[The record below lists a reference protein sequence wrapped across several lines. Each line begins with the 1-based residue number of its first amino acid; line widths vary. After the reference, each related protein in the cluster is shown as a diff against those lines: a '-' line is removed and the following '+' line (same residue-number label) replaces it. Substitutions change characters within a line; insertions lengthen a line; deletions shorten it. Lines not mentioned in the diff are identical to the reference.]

1 MGMDAPIAH
10 HKFSL
15 QQRDTDPRTR
25 RSMAGTPVTQIA
37 EKRSTGE
44 PQGSPAKHGPQGS
57 RQKRTRIDP
66 VDLRIGPDDWTSA
79 IVETDGPQ
87 LVVAGPGTGKTEFL
101 VRRARHLI
109 ESGAAAAAEV
119 LILAFSRRSAG
130 EIAGRATSPLT
141 SASPVATTFHSF
153 AHRLLEAHGVDV
165 FGWDQIPTLLTGPEQ
180 ISLVSEL
187 MANEDPAAWPALY
200 RPLLRSQTLSEE
212 VGDFLL
218 RCRERLLSSDDIR
231 RRAAERPQWR
241 ALPDFMDRYDREL
254 LARGRLDYGALLAGA
269 VAALERPEI
278 AAAVATQHRFVLVDE
293 YQDTTPA
300 QARLLELAT
309 VGHRN
314 LTVTGDPY
322 QSVYSFRGAELSNV
336 ADFCERFRDLNGN
349 PARRLVLTTSFRV
362 PAEILDAAVRVVAT
376 GDLPGAAG
384 PVIPAPHAGRVEAY
398 VFDQASAEAEWIA
411 GQVERIHVEENLGYS
426 RIGVLSRS
434 SRTLLPELS
443 RALERRRIPHNV
455 SDRRMVDHPAVRIVF
470 DLVEAAWTESAAF
483 SGMADTDVAGLLEQ
497 ADRAM
502 RRLLLGPLFS
512 LSISAERDLV
522 RERRRTAK
530 RWDEILR
537 THLADATEV
546 AALLANPGWAI
557 DEPAA
562 TGFWKIWTTIP
573 QFERMVEDPSFAEFR
588 IAWAVFSQA
597 LDSQFDRDS
606 SVTLAR
612 YQRQSEAEDFEATTL
627 LALHRPGRDQL
638 TLTTLH
644 QAKGLEFDVVFIAD
658 AAEGSFPDLRRT
670 AALLHPE
677 MLSPDQ
683 ARSPETSM
691 RFRLQEEMRL
701 AYTAM
706 TRAKRRVIWTATSA
720 AIDEGERRPSRFL
733 LAASGRSS
741 FRDIGPPQADAHQR
755 PITSAEAQAALR
767 RTLTDPSAPAVDRL
781 SALSTLCDP
790 TAERWSAVTFAGS
803 AERGPDTG
811 VVTAPFRLSPSQA
824 ETYDQCPRQY
834 AFERRLG
841 AGDTFSPYAHY
852 GSLIHLVLERSEAQA
867 IAIRQP
873 HNTLSETLE
882 ILEQVWATE
891 ADFGSPVLND
901 AWKSKG
907 RDLLTKMH
915 EKWPGGNAIPTHTEK
930 GFELEIGGI
939 SWVGRAD
946 RIERQQA
953 GQLRVIDYKT
963 GSRQPTVPEAA
974 QSLQLGFYLLAA
986 AADPELTEHGRPT
999 EAEFWHPAA
1008 GSPNPVRKFDPA
1020 NLELVESK
1028 LRKIG
1033 AGIAAEEWPAT
1044 PGLHCKYCSVR
1055 LICPAWPEGREAY
1068 V

>member
-1 MGMDAPIAH
+1 MTPTGTLPA
-10 HKFSL
+10 STL
-15 QQRDTDPRTR
+15 NVTR
-25 RSMAGTPVTQIA
+25 
-37 EKRSTGE
+37 
-44 PQGSPAKHGPQGS
+44 AKP
-57 RQKRTRIDP
+57 TRINP
-66 VDLRIGPDDWTSA
+66 VDLRIGPNDWDGV
-79 IVETDGPQ
+79 IVDVNGPQ

-109 ESGAAAAAEV
+109 ESGTAAAAEV

-153 AHRLLEAHGVDV
+153 AHRLLEAHGSEV
-165 FGWDQIPTLLTGPEQ
+165 FGWKEIPSLLTGPEQ

-187 MANEDPAAWPALY
+187 MADEDPSSWPALY
-200 RPLLRSQTLSEE
+200 RPLLRSHTLSEE

-218 RCRERLLSSDDIR
+218 RCRERLLSSSDIR
-231 RRAAERPQWR
+231 RQAAERPQWR
-241 ALPDFMDRYDREL
+241 ALPDFMDRYDGEL
-254 LARGRLDYGALLAGA
+254 KARHRIDYGALLAMA
-269 VAALERPEI
+269 VEALEDPEI
-278 AAAVATQHRFVLVDE
+278 ARAVANQHRYVLVDE

-309 VGHRN
+309 LPHRN

-322 QSVYSFRGAELSNV
+322 QSVYSFRGAELANV
-336 ADFCERFRDLNGN
+336 ADFCERFRDLEGN
-349 PARRLVLTTSFRV
+349 PARRLILTTSFRV
-362 PAEILDAAVRVVAT
+362 PEEILSAAVRIVAG

-384 PVIPAPHAGRVEAY
+384 PVIPAPHPGRVEAY

-443 RALERRRIPHNV
+443 RALERRRIPHNT
-455 SDRRMVDHPAVRIVF
+455 SDRRMVDHPAVRIIF
-470 DLVEAAWTESAAF
+470 DLVEAAWTEAEAHEVATGPAA
-483 SGMADTDVAGLLEQ
+483 SGPAKDVSGLLDQ
-497 ADRAM
+497 ADRAI
-502 RRLLLGPLFS
+502 RRLLLGPLFTLS
-512 LSISAERDLV
+512 LSAERDLV
-522 RERRRTAK
+522 RERRRTGK
-530 RWDEILR
+530 RWDEILAAR
-537 THLADATEV
+537 LDEAAAV
-546 AALLANPGWAI
+546 AALLADPGWAI

-573 QFERMVEDPSFAEFR
+573 QFERMVEDPGFVEFR
-588 IAWAVFSQA
+588 AAWAVFSQA
-597 LDSQFDRDS
+597 LDSQFERDQ

-627 LALHRPGRDQL
+627 LALQRPGRDQL

-670 AALLHPE
+670 AALLRPE

-683 ARSPETSM
+683 SLSPATSM

-741 FRDIGPPQADAHQR
+741 FSDIGPPQADPHQR

-767 RTLTDPSAPAVDRL
+767 RTLTDPSAPPVERL

-790 TAERWSAVTFAGS
+790 SGDRWSAVTFAGA

-824 ETYDQCPRQY
+824 EMYDRCPRQY

-852 GSLIHLVLERSEAQA
+852 GSLIHLVLELSEARA
-867 IAIRQP
+867 IVIQQP

-882 ILEQVWATE
+882 ILDQVWARE
-891 ADFGSPVLND
+891 ADFGSPVVND
-901 AWKSKG
+901 AWKEKG
-907 RDLLTKMH
+907 RALLTKMH
-915 EKWPGGNAIPTHTEK
+915 ENWPGGTAIPTHTEK
-930 GFELEIGGI
+930 GFELEIDGI
-939 SWVGRAD
+939 KWIGRAD
-946 RIERQQA
+946 RIERQLA

-963 GSRQPTVPEAA
+963 SSRQPTIPEASE
-974 QSLQLGFYLLAA
+974 SLQLGFYLLAA
-986 AADPELTEHGRPT
+986 AADSDLAAQGRPT

-1008 GSPNPVRKFDPA
+1008 GSANPVRKFDPA

-1028 LRKIG
+1028 LRTIG
-1033 AGIAAEEWPAT
+1033 AGIAAEAWPAT
-1044 PGLHCKYCSVR
+1044 PGVHCKFCSVR
-1055 LICPAWPEGREAY
+1055 LICPAWPEGREAF